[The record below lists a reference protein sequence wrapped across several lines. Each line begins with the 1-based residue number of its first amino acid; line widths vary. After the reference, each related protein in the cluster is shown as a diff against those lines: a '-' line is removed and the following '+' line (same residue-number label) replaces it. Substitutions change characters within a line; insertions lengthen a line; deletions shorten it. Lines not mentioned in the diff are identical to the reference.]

1 MLHTAMVSEGI
12 DSITDQLAQ
21 RGVSLRDEMIEF
33 GSYNIGIGSQG
44 VDIDTHAMS
53 NIPGIFAA
61 GSVGNV
67 KGSLAGAVIMG
78 MVAGESAADYV
89 KTVDEVSVEHHP
101 LVAEKIAFYSE
112 ILDRESG
119 AYWKEPAATLQNIMN
134 DYAGPNVRSESLF
147 NAGLHYLATLKEEA
161 RKHLY
166 AANSHEFMRVL
177 ETFDLMDVGEALMIM
192 ARNRKETR
200 GMHKRVDY
208 TYTNLLLNGKFQT
221 IQRCGD
227 EVKLEFRNPF

>member
-1 MLHTAMVSEGI
+1 
-12 DSITDQLAQ
+12 
-21 RGVSLRDEMIEF
+21 MI
-33 GSYNIGIGSQG
+33 S
-44 VDIDTHAMS
+44 MS

-67 KGSLAGAVIMG
+67 KGSLAGAAVIG

-89 KTVDEVSVEHHP
+89 KTVEEVSVEHHP
-101 LVAEKIAFYSE
+101 LISEKLAFYNE
-112 ILDRESG
+112 IMERESG
-119 AYWKEPAATLQNIMN
+119 AYWKEAAATLQNIMN
-134 DYAGPNVRSESLF
+134 DYAGANVRSESLF
-147 NAGLHYLATLKEEA
+147 AAGLQYLATLKEEA
-161 RKHLY
+161 LKHLY
-166 AANSHEFMRVL
+166 ASNSHELLRVL
-177 ETFDLMDVGEALMIM
+177 ETFDLMEVGEALMIM

-200 GMHKRVDY
+200 GMYKRVGY